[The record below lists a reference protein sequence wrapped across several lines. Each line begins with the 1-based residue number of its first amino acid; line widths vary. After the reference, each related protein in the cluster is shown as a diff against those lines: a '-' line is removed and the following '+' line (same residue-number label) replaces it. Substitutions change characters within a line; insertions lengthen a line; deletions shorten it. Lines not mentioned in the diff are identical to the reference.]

1 MSRFKNALAYRL
13 EPSWTPDFDAA
24 QETLNAARFA
34 PCTPSQES
42 SAGWVS
48 PRGQEHGLLLESVG
62 GQWLLEYMVETK
74 SVPASVIRR
83 KVDERAAEI
92 EKTTGRAPGKKEKK
106 QLKEDV
112 THELLPLAFTRHA
125 RISVWIDPQARRL
138 TLDTSN
144 AARADGVVTA
154 LVQAI
159 AGFAV
164 APFHTQQEPASAMA
178 GWLAT
183 HEAPAGFSIDRD
195 CELKATDDSKA
206 VVRYAKHPLDI
217 EEVRQHIESGK
228 RPTRLAMTWEDRVSF
243 ELTEGFTLRKLAFL
257 EGTLDDAGS
266 AKGDDNFDA
275 DAAIVT
281 GELGQLLPA
290 LLEALGGE
298 MQMGQAAAPREDVM
312 TSAPGA
318 RASTAEK
325 ASEAKRAKTAEPADD
340 DPPF

>member
-1 MSRFKNALAYRL
+1 MPRFKNALAYRL
-13 EPSWTPDFDAA
+13 EPSWVPDFNAA
-24 QETLNAARFA
+24 QDALDAQRFA
-34 PCTPSQES
+34 PCGPSQES
-42 SAGWVS
+42 SAGFVA
-48 PRGQEHGLLLESVG
+48 PRGQDHGLLLESVG

-74 SVPASVIRR
+74 NVPASVIRR

-125 RISVWIDPQARRL
+125 RISVWIDPESLRL

-154 LVQAI
+154 LVQALP
-159 AGFAV
+159 GFAV

-178 GWLAT
+178 GWLASY
-183 HEAPAGFSIDRD
+183 EPPAGFSIDRD
-195 CELKATDDSKA
+195 CELKASDESKA

-257 EGTLDDAGS
+257 EGTMDDAGS
-266 AKGDDNFDA
+266 NNNKGDDNFDA

-281 GELGQLLPA
+281 GELRQLLPA

-298 MQMGQAAAPREDVM
+298 MQLGQAAAPRDVGADAAAA
-312 TSAPGA
+312 AP
-318 RASTAEK
+318 K
-325 ASEAKRAKTAEPADD
+325 AKAAKVEATVEAADD

>member
-1 MSRFKNALAYRL
+1 MPRFKNALAYRL
-13 EPSWTPDFDAA
+13 EPSWVPDFNAA
-24 QETLNAARFA
+24 QDALDAQRFA
-34 PCTPSQES
+34 PCGPSQES
-42 SAGWVS
+42 SAGFVA

-62 GQWLLEYMVETK
+62 GQWLLEYMVESKT
-74 SVPASVIRR
+74 VPASVIRR

-125 RISVWIDPQARRL
+125 RISVWIDPEARRL

-154 LVQAI
+154 LVQALP
-159 AGFAV
+159 GFAV

-178 GWLAT
+178 GWLASY
-183 HEAPAGFSIDRD
+183 EPPAGFSIDRD
-195 CELKATDDSKA
+195 CELKASDESKA

-217 EEVRQHIESGK
+217 EEVRQHIEAGK

-257 EGTLDDAGS
+257 EGVLDDAGVGGD
-266 AKGDDNFDA
+266 AKKGEENFDT

-281 GELGQLLPA
+281 GELRQLLPA

-298 MQMGQAAAPREDVM
+298 MQLGQAAAAPRDA
-312 TSAPGA
+312 SPAAP
-318 RASTAEK
+318 K
-325 ASEAKRAKTAEPADD
+325 AAQAKAAAAVVEAADD

>member
-1 MSRFKNALAYRL
+1 MPRFKNALAYRL
-13 EPSWTPDFDAA
+13 DPSWIPDFDAA
-24 QETLNAARFA
+24 QEALDAARFA
-34 PCTPSQES
+34 PCGPSQES

-62 GQWLLEYMVETK
+62 GQWLLEYMVESKT
-74 SVPASVIRR
+74 VPASVIRR

-164 APFHTQQEPASAMA
+164 SAFHTQQEPASAMA

-257 EGTLDDAGS
+257 EGVLDDAGS

-298 MQMGQAAAPREDVM
+298 MQMGQAAAPREE
-312 TSAPGA
+312 TSPNAPA
-318 RASTAEK
+318 TNRAAPATAT
-325 ASEAKRAKTAEPADD
+325 EAVDD